1 MKREDITKLFEGA
14 TDEQVN
20 ALLDINSADIGA
32 AKKKLETERDGL
44 KGQLE
49 TVNAALKKFDGVDVA
64 AMQGQIEK
72 LKSDLEHEKTQYAQ
86 KVADME
92 FDSILTGAVTAA
104 KGRNAKA
111 IRALLDVDALK
122 ASKNQEADIKTALEA
137 LAKDNG
143 YLFETTETPPPYAA
157 GTGTQT
163 TGNTKYTPEVNAIRA
178 AAGLKTE

>member
-14 TDEQVN
+14 TDEQIS

-44 KGQLE
+44 KGQLD
-49 TVNAALKKFDGVDVA
+49 TVNEALKKFDGVDVA
-64 AMQGQIEK
+64 ALQGQIET
-72 LKSDLEHEKTQYAQ
+72 LKCDLEKEKAQYAQ
-86 KVADME
+86 KLADME
-92 FDSILTGAVTAA
+92 FDGILNGAVTAA

-122 ASKNQEADIKTALEA
+122 ASKNQEADVTAALEA
-137 LAKDNG
+137 LKKENA
-143 YLFETTETPPPYAA
+143 YLFETEQTPPPYAA
-157 GTGTQT
+157 GTGTAPAT
-163 TGNTKYTPEVNAIRA
+163 AKYSPEINSIRA

>member
-14 TDEQVN
+14 TEEQIS

-44 KGQLE
+44 KGQLD
-49 TVNAALKKFDGVDVA
+49 TVNEALKKFDGVDVA
-64 AMQGQIEK
+64 ALQGQIK
-72 LKSDLEHEKTQYAQ
+72 TLQGDLETEKAQYAQ
-86 KVADME
+86 KLADME
-92 FDSILTGAVTAA
+92 FDGILNGAVTAA

-122 ASKNQEADIKTALEA
+122 ASKNQEADVTAALEA
-137 LAKDNG
+137 LKKENA
-143 YLFETTETPPPYAA
+143 YLFETEQTPPPYAA
-157 GTGTQT
+157 GTGTAPAT
-163 TGNTKYTPEVNAIRA
+163 AKYSPEINSIRA